1 MAIGRFIKVLHTLE
15 RYANIRAGSGNGNE
29 SERESETQPQT
40 CMATFNYIL
49 RRCVGVRECVC
60 VSCMCMTSQVT
71 DNWRNGVKGEGSS
84 QGTAELAKRK

>member
-1 MAIGRFIKVLHTLE
+1 MAIGRFIKVLYTLE
-15 RYANIRAGSGNGNE
+15 RYANIRASSGNGN
-29 SERESETQPQT
+29 ESETQPQT

-49 RRCVGVRECVC
+49 RRCVRVRECVC

-71 DNWRNGVKGEGSS
+71 DNWRNGVKGEGRS